1 MNNKATTSIV
11 LDTRRKLSDDT
22 YPVKLRVTY
31 QRKRLYYNIG
41 YSLTEDDFTK
51 VMGDKPRGTYKDTRV
66 ELSAKEQKAIDLI
79 GTLSSFTFDTF
90 KKKYFDDV
98 DYSDLFT
105 ALKQR
110 ISDLGAKRPGTASSF
125 QSTLKSWQDFY
136 KKSSL
141 PFSQVTVKLLYEYES
156 HMKAGEKSLTTVGI
170 YMRNIRRMFNLA
182 IKSGNVRADVYPFG
196 KKEDELYEI
205 PEGSNFKRA
214 LPKSDIKKL
223 FQYESLQGSPE
234 QFYHDLWIFSYLC
247 NGMNLADIARL
258 KYKNTEGGVIVFIRK
273 KTEQKRKPRPIM
285 VEKNKDI
292 ENIIER
298 WGNIPA
304 SSDSYV
310 FDILK
315 RGISP
320 ADELARVKQI
330 TKQVNK
336 YIGRIA
342 EAVGIEGTIT
352 SYAARHSFASVLKQS
367 GESTVF
373 IQEALG
379 HKDLKTTENYLISF
393 DGEQRR
399 KAQKKL
405 TEWND

>member
-1 MNNKATTSIV
+1 
-11 LDTRRKLSDDT
+11 
-22 YPVKLRVTY
+22 VT
-31 QRKRLYYNIG
+31 
-41 YSLTEDDFTK
+41 
-51 VMGDKPRGTYKDTRV
+51 GDKPRGGFKDISIK
-66 ELSAKEQKAIDLI
+66 LNAKEQKAIDLI
-79 GTLSSFTFDTF
+79 NTFSSFTFDKF

-98 DYSDLFT
+98 DYTDLFT
-105 ALKQR
+105 ALKKR
-110 ISDLGAKRPGTASSF
+110 ISDLENERPGTASSF
-125 QSTLKSWQDFY
+125 QSALKSWQDFY
-136 KKSSL
+136 KKPSL
-141 PFSQVTVKLLYEYES
+141 PFSQITVKLLYEYENY
-156 HMKAGEKSLTTVGI
+156 MKIGGKSDTTIGI

-182 IKSGNVRADVYPFG
+182 IKSGNVKPDIYPFG
-196 KKEDELYEI
+196 KKDDDLYSI

-223 FQYESLQGSPE
+223 FQYESLEGSPE

-258 KYKNTEGGVIVFIRK
+258 KYKDIKGSVIVFIRK
-273 KTEQKRKPRPIM
+273 KTERKRKPKPII
-285 VEKNKDI
+285 VEKNQDI
-292 ENIIER
+292 DRIIGR
-298 WGNIPA
+298 WGNNSISP
-304 SSDSYV
+304 DSYI
-310 FDILK
+310 FPILR

-320 ADELARVKQI
+320 SDELARVKQL

-342 EAVGIEGTIT
+342 KNVGIEGKIT
-352 SYAARHSFASVLKQS
+352 SYGARHSFASILKQS

-393 DGEQRR
+393 DSEQRK

-405 TEWND
+405 TDWND